1 MTENFSDFQISNA
14 RIHRAPCMR
23 ALKLKRARE
32 EFLSRGPGGIS
43 SAYGEPG
50 CRLSQASAGSG
61 SSYEDLLLSG
71 EEGLTKS
78 VSAGMINVEA
88 TAYQRL
94 AAAPSNLESS
104 KSVSDMKPTRK
115 SSGAMFGFTN
125 LASKFRKVRM
135 RKKESLNTVSQL
147 CRQSLLV
154 DLNLAKDKRP
164 NPSTSTRDS
173 SPSNFSNP
181 ESRSCPNSPEWIRK
195 NFKR

>member
-1 MTENFSDFQISNA
+1 
-14 RIHRAPCMR
+14 MR
-23 ALKLKRARE
+23 ALKLKRAKE

-43 SAYGEPG
+43 AAYGEPG

-61 SSYEDLLLSG
+61 SSYEDLLLGG
-71 EEGLTKS
+71 EEGITKS
-78 VSAGMINVEA
+78 ASAGMINVEA
-88 TAYQRL
+88 ATYHRL
-94 AAAPSNLESS
+94 AVAPVTLEAS
-104 KSVSDMKPTRK
+104 KSVSDMKTTRK
-115 SSGAMFGFTN
+115 SSGSLFGFSN

-135 RKKESLNTVSQL
+135 RKKDSLNTVSQL

-154 DLNLAKDKRP
+154 DLNQVKDKRP

-173 SPSNFSNP
+173 SPSNLTNP